1 MMPKKRMNQTGLQ
14 VLKATVGIR
23 SDARDLL
30 PKFPLQI
37 EVKSLLTDFRDMT
50 EIPYSTKLDG
60 QIVLENKPG
69 SAAFLDR
76 SNRKVLFRGPLRKLE
91 AQASDLRYSL
101 WGNQGF
107 LYRFILYLLEE
118 RHHIFS
124 LHACA
129 LYDEKRNLLYIAAG
143 GAGSGKTV
151 YLLSG
156 IAKGL
161 KLFSTETAAYECREK
176 KITWFKGSLVDNVR
190 LGTLVHDFPQF
201 LPRLDRPSSPGQV
214 WQKKITLDLSSHQC
228 SQDAL
233 VQPDVVLLFP
243 RIEEGRKGFLFN
255 VFEDKRR
262 AAKAVFDNLSQKIAE
277 TIVLYDRLPV
287 CGLDEARLAA
297 SRLESA
303 CRLVENSSVVKIAAA
318 LSGPADCWGDLLDK
332 P

>member
-1 MMPKKRMNQTGLQ
+1 MKPKKQMNQTGVQ
-14 VLKATVGIR
+14 ILKSTVGIR
-23 SDARDLL
+23 SNARDLL

-60 QIVLENKPG
+60 QIVLENRP
-69 SAAFLDR
+69 SAAASFER
-76 SNRKVLFRGPLRKLE
+76 SKRKVSFRGPLRYLE
-91 AQASDLRYSL
+91 SQASDLRYSL

-161 KLFSTETAAYECREK
+161 KLFSTETAAYECRGK
-176 KITWFKGSLVDNVR
+176 KIAWFKGSLVDNVR

-201 LPRLDRPSSPGQV
+201 LPRLDQPSSPGQV
-214 WQKKITLDLSSHQC
+214 WQKKIALDLSSHQC
-228 SQDAL
+228 SQNTL

-255 VFEDKRR
+255 AFEDKRP

-287 CGLDEARLAA
+287 CGLDDARLAA

-303 CRLVENSSVVKIAAA
+303 YRLVENSSVLKIAAA
-318 LSGPADCWGDLLDK
+318 LSGPADCWGHLLDR

>member
-1 MMPKKRMNQTGLQ
+1 MRRKKLMYETGLQ
-14 VLKATVGIR
+14 ILKATVGIR
-23 SDARDLL
+23 SNARDLL
-30 PKFPLQI
+30 PKFPLQT
-37 EVKSLLTDFRDMT
+37 EVKSLLTDFRDMI
-50 EIPYSTKLDG
+50 EIPYSAKLDG
-60 QIVLENKPG
+60 QIVLENRP
-69 SAAFLDR
+69 SAAAFFER
-76 SNRKVLFRGPLRKLE
+76 SKRKALFRGPLRYLE
-91 AQASDLRYSL
+91 GQASDLRYSL

-118 RHHIFS
+118 KHHIFS

-161 KLFSTETAAYECREK
+161 KLFSTETVAYECRGK

-201 LPRLDRPSSPGQV
+201 LPRLDRPLSPGQA
-214 WQKKITLDLSSHQC
+214 WQKKIALDLSSHQC
-228 SQDAL
+228 SQDTL

-243 RIEEGRKGFLFN
+243 RIEEGRKGFLSTP
-255 VFEDKRR
+255 FEDKRP

-277 TIVLYDRLPV
+277 TTILYDRLTV
-287 CGLDEARLAA
+287 CGLDNAGLAE
-297 SRLESA
+297 SRLRSA
-303 CRLVENSSVVKIAAA
+303 CQLVENRSVVKMASV
-318 LSGPADCWGDLLDK
+318 LSGPADCWGHLLESS
-332 P
+332 